1 MSPLQ
6 VFNTLTS
13 KKEDFVPLEGSKVRM
28 YACGPTVY
36 DLSHLGHARMFTVWD
51 VNQRY
56 LRYLGYDVTF
66 VRNITDIDDKIIN
79 RAAELGLLP
88 EQVAR
93 EYTFEFWK
101 DMKALNITQPDF
113 EPRATEFIHQMIA
126 FVEGLI
132 KNGHAY
138 AAGGDVYFE
147 VSKYKEYGRLKKQNL
162 EDLMSGARELVRSQK
177 DMEELKRSPLDFA
190 LWKGARAG
198 EIGWESPW
206 GRGRPG
212 WHLECST
219 MIKHVLGETIDI
231 HVGGEDLV
239 FPHHENE
246 IAQSGALHGKPL
258 SRYWLHNSFV
268 QIDAEKMSK
277 SLGNFLTIQDL
288 LQTYSPDVIRLFV
301 LQTHYRSPIEF
312 TSESL
317 NATKTG
323 LQRLV
328 RAARSVSEEEA
339 ASVQSGS
346 QAADSDFTKQVM
358 RDAQSEFCDAMNNDF
373 NSAAAVAVLF
383 SLADKVFLENDLSK
397 RLSYIYAL
405 ETFANVLGL
414 VLEDTSHKLDSDT
427 ASGLVDLVLSLRD
440 GARTRKDFATSDLIR
455 DQLTALGIRVMDSK
469 GSVTWEKA

>member
-1 MSPLQ
+1 
-6 VFNTLTS
+6 
-13 KKEDFVPLEGSKVRM
+13 
-28 YACGPTVY
+28 
-36 DLSHLGHARMFTVWD
+36 
-51 VNQRY
+51 
-56 LRYLGYDVTF
+56 
-66 VRNITDIDDKIIN
+66 
-79 RAAELGLLP
+79 
-88 EQVAR
+88 
-93 EYTFEFWK
+93 
-101 DMKALNITQPDF
+101 
-113 EPRATEFIHQMIA
+113 
-126 FVEGLI
+126 
-132 KNGHAY
+132 
-138 AAGGDVYFE
+138 
-147 VSKYKEYGRLKKQNL
+147 
-162 EDLMSGARELVRSQK
+162 
-177 DMEELKRSPLDFA
+177 
-190 LWKGARAG
+190 
-198 EIGWESPW
+198 
-206 GRGRPG
+206 
-212 WHLECST
+212 

-268 QIDAEKMSK
+268 QVDAEKMSK

-288 LQTYSPDVIRLFV
+288 LQTYSADVIRLFI

-358 RDAQSEFCDAMNNDF
+358 RDAQSEFCDAMNSDF
-373 NSAAAVAVLF
+373 NTAAAVAVLF

-405 ETFANVLGL
+405 ESFANVLGL

-427 ASGLVDLVLSLRD
+427 AAGLVDLVLSLRD

-455 DQLTALGIRVMDSK
+455 DQLTALGIKVMDSK
-469 GSVTWEKA
+469 GSVTWEKG